1 MVLQTLGHKER
12 NNMKIKIAEK
22 DLKKVGYTATADQ
35 IVNSRGDVVG
45 QMDPYGDFQTT
56 DEFLLG
62 LLNKPAA
69 PKRARNAKGHLIA
82 DDPSTP
88 DINEA
93 WEQ

>member
-1 MVLQTLGHKER
+1 MVPQTLEHKER
-12 NNMKIKIAEK
+12 SNMKIKIAEK
-22 DLKKVGYTATADQ
+22 DLKKVGYTAIADQ

-56 DEFLLG
+56 DEFLLD
-62 LLNKPAA
+62 LINKPA
-69 PKRARNAKGHLIA
+69 PKRARNTKGHLIA